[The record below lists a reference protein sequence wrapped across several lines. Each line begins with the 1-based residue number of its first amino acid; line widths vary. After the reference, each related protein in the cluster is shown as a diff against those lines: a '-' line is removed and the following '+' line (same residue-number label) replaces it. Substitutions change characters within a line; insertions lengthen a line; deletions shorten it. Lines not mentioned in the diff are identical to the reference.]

1 MAEASKDIRWKQRF
15 QNFEKSY
22 QLLENTLQI
31 KSPSEAERAG
41 LIQFF
46 EMTFELAW
54 KMMKDYLQEQGF
66 SVDSPKEAIKQAFQ
80 SNLIADGHGWI
91 DALNDRNLTTHTY
104 QEETAVKVEQKI
116 RNDYFPLLQTLYD
129 QFKSKL

>member
-1 MAEASKDIRWKQRF
+1 MKDENQDIRWKQRL

-129 QFKSKL
+129 QFKSKQ